1 MRRTTRRKKAIE
13 EMKELLSEISG
24 LVDVILV
31 EGLRDVESLRRLG
44 YTGEIVTCAATNVN
58 DYDLMTEVSGK
69 YRLVLILTDFDQEGL
84 ILNRRFAEMLEHE
97 GVKVEKGL
105 RRMVGRITAALG
117 IYAIESLDNVMD
129 TVDRDV

>member
-1 MRRTTRRKKAIE
+1 
-13 EMKELLSEISG
+13 MKELLSEISG

-31 EGLRDVESLRRLG
+31 EGPRDVESLTRLG
-44 YTGEIVTCAATNVN
+44 YTGKIVTCAATNVN

-69 YRLVLILTDFDQEGL
+69 YRRVLILTDFDQEGL
-84 ILNRRFAEMLEHE
+84 MFNRRFTEILEHE

-117 IYAIESLDNVMD
+117 IYAIESLDNIMD
-129 TVDRDV
+129 AVDRDV

>member
-1 MRRTTRRKKAIE
+1 MRSTTHRKQAIE

-31 EGLRDVESLRRLG
+31 EGPRDVESLTRLG
-44 YTGEIVTCAATNVN
+44 YTGKIVTCAATNVN

-69 YRLVLILTDFDQEGL
+69 YRRVLILTDFDQEGL
-84 ILNRRFAEMLEHE
+84 MFNRRFTEILEHK

-117 IYAIESLDNVMD
+117 IYAIESLDNIMD
-129 TVDRDV
+129 AVDRDV

>member
-1 MRRTTRRKKAIE
+1 MRSNTHRRQSIE

-31 EGLRDVESLRRLG
+31 EGPRDVESLTRLG
-44 YTGEIVTCAATNVN
+44 YTGKIVTCAATKVN
-58 DYDLMTEVSGK
+58 DYDLMSEVSAK
-69 YRLVLILTDFDQEGL
+69 YRSVLILTDFDHEGL
-84 ILNRRFAEMLEHE
+84 MFNRRFTEILEHE

-117 IYAIESLDNVMD
+117 IYAIESLDNIMD
-129 TVDRDV
+129 AMDRDV